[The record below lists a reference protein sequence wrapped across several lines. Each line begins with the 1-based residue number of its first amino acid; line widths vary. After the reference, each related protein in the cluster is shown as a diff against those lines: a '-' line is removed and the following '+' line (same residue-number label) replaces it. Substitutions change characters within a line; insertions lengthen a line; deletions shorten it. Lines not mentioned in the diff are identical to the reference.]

1 MKEKFCLLNTSFFAG
16 MGIVA
21 LVKPSLVVNTFGLK
35 YIDADMRNEVRA
47 VYGGFGLAVASLLL
61 ASNHYPHIE
70 KGIKLT
76 IAASLVGMAS
86 GRVIS
91 FLIEKPQ
98 TQVPLLFCT
107 LESILAGTL
116 IYSIKYED

>member
-1 MKEKFCLLNTSFFAG
+1 MKKFLCLLNVSFFAG
-16 MGIVA
+16 MGVVA
-21 LVKPSLVVNTFGLK
+21 LVKPTMIVNTFGLK

-47 VYGGFGLAVASLLL
+47 VYGGFGVAVAGLLV
-61 ASNHYPHIE
+61 ASQHYPQIE

-98 TQVPLLFCT
+98 TQMPLLFCA
-107 LESILAGTL
+107 LETVLAATL
-116 IYSIKYED
+116 IYSTNDED

>member
-1 MKEKFCLLNTSFFAG
+1 MKKKFCLLNASFFAG

-21 LVKPSLVVNTFGLK
+21 LVKPSMVVNTFGLK

-47 VYGGFGLAVASLLL
+47 VYGGFGLTVASLLV
-61 ASNHYPHIE
+61 ASNHYPQIE

-76 IAASLVGMAS
+76 IAASLLGMAS

-98 TQVPLLFCT
+98 TQAPLLFCA
-107 LESILAGTL
+107 LETVLAGTL
-116 IYSIKYED
+116 IYSINDEN